1 MRDPANNLY
10 DRGCSLL
17 DAARSLREA
26 ALAPESQPAL
36 AATLGCIEEGL
47 EELVAAVAVMEARAL
62 EQPNARDQV
71 KTRFESLRS
80 DLVAAKTSCGASRE
94 AAGPLVEAALV

>member
-10 DRGCSLL
+10 DRGCSLIE
-17 DAARSLREA
+17 ATRSLREA

-36 AATLGCIEEGL
+36 AATLGCVEESL
-47 EELVAAVAVMEARAL
+47 EELIAAAAVMEARAL
-62 EQPNARDQV
+62 EQPDARDQV
-71 KTRFESLRS
+71 TARFESLRS
-80 DLVAAKTSCGASRE
+80 DLAAAKASCGAARE

>member
-36 AATLGCIEEGL
+36 AATLGCVEESL
-47 EELVAAVAVMEARAL
+47 EELVAAVAVMKARAL
-62 EQPNARDQV
+62 EQPDARDQV
-71 KTRFESLRS
+71 TGRLELLRS
-80 DLVAAKTSCGASRE
+80 DLAAAKASCGASRE
-94 AAGPLVEAALV
+94 AAAPLVEAALV